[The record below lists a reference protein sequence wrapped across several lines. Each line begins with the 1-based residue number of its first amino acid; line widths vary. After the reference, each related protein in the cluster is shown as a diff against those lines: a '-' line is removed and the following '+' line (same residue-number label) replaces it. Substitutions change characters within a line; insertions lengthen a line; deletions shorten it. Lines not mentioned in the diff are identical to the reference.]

1 MGARR
6 FLRSKATIKS
16 GDKDFFTNIFT
27 KSMSPKLLQERKERL
42 AKLDRVLKK
51 LYPTASIELTYSN
64 PWELLVAVQLSA
76 QSTDKGVNKITEKLF
91 KKYTTLGDY
100 VHAGKTQKGVHEFE
114 RDIFASGFY
123 RAKTKNI
130 LAAAALIAKSPP
142 AGGFNG
148 EIPKTIEEI
157 LRLPGVARKTATVV
171 LKEAHGV
178 VAGITV
184 DTHVIRFVQRFDLSD
199 FKDAVRI
206 EKDLMQLVPK
216 KEWGHITHRIIH
228 YGRYLAPARA
238 YDTTQDPLVKIYP
251 PAAKRFRV

>member
-1 MGARR
+1 VGARR

-91 KKYTTLGDY
+91 KKYKTLADY

-130 LAAAALIAKSPP
+130 LAAAKMV
-142 AGGFNG
+142 AGEFSG
-148 EIPKTIEEI
+148 EVPKTIEEI

-228 YGRYLAPARA
+228 YGRYLAPARP